1 MIVILSVCY
10 GNSTMF
16 VYILNDFKLD
26 ELYTFCL
33 ISDAAAGPAAEP
45 SDGDD
50 PTQHV
55 QHVH

>member
-1 MIVILSVCY
+1 MTVILSVCY

-26 ELYTFCL
+26 ELYTSCL
-33 ISDAAAGPAAEP
+33 ISDAAAGPATEP

>member
-1 MIVILSVCY
+1 
-10 GNSTMF
+10 MF

-26 ELYTFCL
+26 ELYTFCM